1 MVSKEE
7 AEKWIFLR
15 RHVEEQWI
23 QAQKDLEARAEY
35 EQRFGFTPTQGWS
48 KPYRAGPGS
57 KLDLPY
63 MENTWWARFTELTL
77 QRAKLDAR
85 PLDTEYLFRNYLSN
99 AIRPKSP
106 MEWQSFNY
114 DADTSELTRWDKGRL
129 TRTFKGVMQGRYPL
143 RRLTDLFEELDMDFD
158 YEEFRRSYTK
168 D

>member
-1 MVSKEE
+1 
-7 AEKWIFLR
+7 
-15 RHVEEQWI
+15 
-23 QAQKDLEARAEY
+23 
-35 EQRFGFTPTQGWS
+35 
-48 KPYRAGPGS
+48 
-57 KLDLPY
+57 

-106 MEWQSFNY
+106 MEWQSFNF

-143 RRLTDLFEELDMDFD
+143 RKLTDLFEELDMDFD